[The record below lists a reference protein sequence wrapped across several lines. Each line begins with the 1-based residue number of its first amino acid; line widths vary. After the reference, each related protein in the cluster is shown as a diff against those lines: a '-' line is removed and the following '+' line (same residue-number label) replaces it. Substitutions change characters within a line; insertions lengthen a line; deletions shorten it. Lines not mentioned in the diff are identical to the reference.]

1 MAWAGARTPCRN
13 ARVTSTMEFPGVL
26 AKEAVMEGS
35 KTCDVLVIGSG
46 AGGLSAAV
54 TARHHGLE
62 VIVAEKEALF
72 GGTTALSGG
81 WLWIPNHPMQAQI
94 GIKDSIEDASTY
106 LLHEAGE
113 HFDPDRINAF
123 LTQGPRMVEFFMRE
137 TTVKFDPSATFSDYH
152 PDAPGGKP
160 GGRSMVASA
169 FDGRELK
176 GMLALLRPPLPE
188 LTVFGVMIGSGVELV
203 HFMRWSKSFTSAA
216 YVARRLAGHGLATL
230 FHGRGVRLTNGNA
243 LAGRLL
249 KSAIDGGV
257 QLMGSAPARE
267 LVKEDGAVRG
277 AILDTPEGRLHVEA
291 RRGVVLACGG
301 FPQDS
306 ERKKRL
312 FKHPEHFS
320 PAPAGN
326 TGDGLRLAQSV
337 GAKLDESLPNAAAWV
352 PVSRV
357 PRANGSFGLFPHFID
372 RAKPGVIAVTRQ
384 GRRFVNEGN
393 SYHDFVQ
400 GLFAA
405 SERQIEQGEEVCAWL
420 ITDHRA
426 IRAYGLGFVKPRPL
440 PLGTHLASGYLLR
453 AESFAELAQKAGIDG
468 AGFETQVAEYN
479 REAREGKDPAFGK
492 GGTAYNRFYGDT
504 DISPNPCIAPL
515 AQPPYYAVKVVVGD
529 LGTYAGVAANGN
541 AQVLD
546 ADNKII
552 PGLYAAGNDMASI
565 MGGNYPGPG
574 ITLGPAMTFGWIAG
588 RHLAGAT

>member
-1 MAWAGARTPCRN
+1 MKTVLLGAP
-13 ARVTSTMEFPGVL
+13 A
-26 AKEAVMEGS
+26 A
-35 KTCDVLVIGSG
+35 CDVLVIGSG
-46 AGGLSAAV
+46 AGGLSAAI
-54 TARHHGLE
+54 TARHHGLD
-62 VIVAEKEALF
+62 VVVAEKAALF

-81 WLWIPNHPMQAQI
+81 WLWIPCHPMQKDI
-94 GIKDSIEDASTY
+94 GVTDSIEDASTY

-113 HFDPDRINAF
+113 HFDPDRVNAF

-169 FDGRELK
+169 FDGRSL
-176 GMLALLRPPLPE
+176 GANLALLRPPLPE

-203 HFMRWSKSFTSAA
+203 HFMRWSKSFASAA

-230 FHGRGVRLTNGNA
+230 VHGRGVRLTNGNA

-249 KSAIDGGV
+249 KSALDSGV
-257 QLMGSAPARE
+257 RLLASSPARE
-267 LVKEDGAVRG
+267 LVKEGGAVRG
-277 AILDTPEGRLHVEA
+277 AILDTPSGPQRIEA

-306 ERKKRL
+306 ARRTRL
-312 FKHPEHFS
+312 FPHPEHFS
-320 PAPAGN
+320 PAPAAN
-326 TGDGLRLAQSV
+326 TGDGLRLAQAA

-357 PRANGSFGLFPHFID
+357 PRGDGSFGLFPHFID

-384 GRRFVNEGN
+384 GLRFVNEGN
-393 SYHDFVQ
+393 SYHDFIQ

-405 SERQIEQGEEVCAWL
+405 GRTAGDDEICAYL

-440 PLGTHLASGYLLR
+440 PLGPHLASGYLLR
-453 AESFAELAQKAGIDG
+453 GETLAELAQKAGLDG
-468 AGFETQVAEYN
+468 AAFEAQVAEYN
-479 REAREGKDPAFGK
+479 RHAGAGTDPAFGK
-492 GGTAYNRFYGDT
+492 GSTAYNRFYGDT
-504 DISPNPCIAPL
+504 DITPNPCLAPIVQ
-515 AQPPYYAVKVVVGD
+515 APFYAVKVVVGD
-529 LGTYAGVAANGN
+529 LGTYAGIAANGH
-541 AQVLD
+541 AQALD
-546 ADNKII
+546 ENNKPI
-552 PGLYAAGNDMASI
+552 PGLYAAGNDMAST

-588 RHLAGAT
+588 RHLAGVE

>member
-1 MAWAGARTPCRN
+1 MTDPK
-13 ARVTSTMEFPGVL
+13 STDEMDRR
-26 AKEAVMEGS
+26 
-35 KTCDVLVIGSG
+35 TCDVLVIGSG
-46 AGGLSAAV
+46 AGGMSAAV

-62 VIVAEKEALF
+62 VIVAEKAPVY

-81 WLWIPNHPMQAQI
+81 WLWIPNHPMQKDI
-94 GIKDSIEDASTY
+94 GVTDSMEDASTY

-113 HFDPDRINAF
+113 HFDPDRVNAF

-137 TTVKFDPSATFSDYH
+137 TAVKFDPSATFSDYH

-169 FDGRELK
+169 FDGRLLGK
-176 GMLALLRPPLPE
+176 TLALLRPPLPE

-203 HFMRWSKSFTSAA
+203 HFMRWSKSLVSAA
-216 YVARRLAGHGLATL
+216 YVARRLAGHAMATL

-249 KSAIDGGV
+249 KSAIDNGV
-257 QLMGSAPARE
+257 QLMASTTARE
-267 LVKEDGAVRG
+267 LIKDKGAVRG
-277 AILDTPEGRLHVEA
+277 AILDTENGPLTIEA

-301 FPQDS
+301 FPQDDA
-306 ERKKRL
+306 RRKRL
-312 FKHPEHFS
+312 FPHPEHAS
-320 PAPAGN
+320 PAPKGN

-357 PRANGSFGLFPHFID
+357 PREDGSFGLFPHFID

-384 GRRFVNEGN
+384 GTRFVNEGN
-393 SYHDFVQ
+393 SYHDFIQ

-405 SERQIEQGEEVCAWL
+405 SNAQAGAADEAPEEICAWL

-440 PLGTHLASGYLLR
+440 PLGPHLASGYLL
-453 AESFAELAQKAGIDG
+453 SGNTFAQLAQKAGIDVE
-468 AGFETQVAEYN
+468 AFEKQVAEYN
-479 REAREGKDPAFGK
+479 RNASEGKDPAFGK
-492 GGTAYNRFYGDT
+492 GSTAYNRFYGDT
-504 DISPNPCIAPL
+504 DITPNPCLAPL
-515 AQPPYYAVKVVVGD
+515 LEPPYYAVKVVVGD
-529 LGTYAGVAANGN
+529 LGTYAGIAANGH

-546 ADNKII
+546 TDNKVI

-588 RHLAGAT
+588 RHLAGVV